1 MWRTRPARI
10 LSDGVRFMNNTFD
23 NWQGEY
29 LEHHGIPGMKWGVRR
44 YQNEDGSLTA
54 AGKSRYGFG
63 EGDGRKS
70 SSARKMQ
77 RDFNNLDKGYANVA
91 AEKNAAN
98 NQLNRRLNKTMK
110 YAQKKGYADDLEGNR
125 GRSKRLNKLMTK
137 TEKSLLNTAKYA
149 KQMKEI
155 EALQLKIIAK
165 AAENGYTVKS
175 KPVIRLGNTGK
186 QRALSILSALAV
198 GGGALPG
205 AIIGGLSGAT
215 ALKVDGQRVKIRKDG
230 DGTQQLVNYHD
241 LNERE
246 RKNNKGR

>member
-1 MWRTRPARI
+1 
-10 LSDGVRFMNNTFD
+10 MNNTFD

-91 AEKNAAN
+91 ADKIAAN
-98 NQLNRRLNKTMK
+98 MQLNRRLNRTMR
-110 YAQKKGYADDLEGNR
+110 YAQKKGYGNDLEGNR
-125 GRSKRLNKLMTK
+125 NKSKKLNKLMTK
-137 TEKSLLNTAKYA
+137 TEKSLMKTAKAA

-155 EALQLKIIAK
+155 EALQMKIIAK
-165 AAENGYTVKS
+165 AAEKGYTVNS
-175 KPVIRLGNTGK
+175 KPVVRLGYTGK
-186 QRALSILSALAV
+186 QRAASIMSGLLV
-198 GGGALPG
+198 GGA
-205 AIIGGLSGAT
+205 IGGAVSGAVL
-215 ALKVDGQRVKIRKDG
+215 ASGARRVDGQKVKIRKNG
-230 DGTQQLVNYHD
+230 DGKQQLINYHD
-241 LNERE
+241 LNEQE
-246 RKNNKGR
+246 RRRAQNRRG